1 MALVP
6 IRCPNCQASVNM
18 EAGQT
23 IVRCEYCHTTSY
35 FPSPAAMPAAPP
47 VFGPMA
53 HGTLP
58 TATPVP
64 RAHRASPGWL
74 MVLIIGLVVLLAG
87 GAFFGLTWVTASDL
101 NHWDDGKAAGALL
114 DDKFGKDARYLHI
127 YLQQRYMYVKV
138 LESKSKVVARRVRG
152 RAFEKREP
160 VRIGKDEQPDKDA
173 FRLKDVDLRKV
184 KKITKHARKRAAGG
198 KLVGLTLE
206 RNRPHQADLLWKVA
220 LDVAGTTQLHYY
232 GLDGKPLVESEVDF
246 TTATPSDLGK
256 QLRKKLGFK
265 PKVTGIYINANSVQL
280 TVITEKNPRDTDRY
294 RFTNDGVMS
303 VASPNSNDGDAAAL
317 ATTAFSLDDVSWAA
331 IPKMSAKALKRFDGK
346 LKAVQLIKRKGTL
359 GYLIRIENE
368 RGASRYVT
376 YDTAMKVLEASKP

>member
-1 MALVP
+1 
-6 IRCPNCQASVNM
+6 M
-18 EAGQT
+18 EEGQT

-35 FPSPAAMPAAPP
+35 LPRQAAMPAAPP

-58 TATPVP
+58 TATRVP
-64 RAHRASPGWL
+64 GASRAAPSQL
-74 MVLIIGLVVLLAG
+74 TYLIIGFVVLLLAG
-87 GAFFGLTWVTASDL
+87 GFFGLTWLTASDL
-101 NHWDDGKAAGALL
+101 DHWKDGEAAGALL
-114 DDKFGKDARYLHI
+114 EDKFGKDARYLHI

-152 RAFEKREP
+152 RELDKREP

-173 FRLKDVDLRKV
+173 FQLKDVDLRKV

-232 GLDGKPLVESEVDF
+232 GLDGKPLAESEVDF

-256 QLRKKLGFK
+256 QLSKKLGFK
-265 PKVTGIYINANSVQL
+265 PKVTAIYINANSVML
-280 TVITEKNPRDTDRY
+280 TVVTEKNPRDTDRY

-303 VASPNSNDGDAAAL
+303 GATPNSNDGDAAAL
-317 ATTAFSLDDVSWAA
+317 AATAFSLDDVSWAA
-331 IPKMSAKALKRFDGK
+331 LPKMSANALKRFDGK
-346 LKAVQLIKRKGTL
+346 LQAVQLSKRHGTL
-359 GYLIRIENE
+359 SYRIGIKNE
-368 RGASRYVT
+368 RGAYRYVA
-376 YDTAMKVLEASKP
+376 YDAAMKVLEESKP